1 MVRQRILNLK
11 LMGLLLIATTASM
24 LQAAVVLSWSAGE
37 LTVTIDDPIEFT
49 TILPGDLLTF
59 DLQVVLKDVYNSSQA
74 NNSPVTQTID
84 TPLLQTPSSGS
95 PANGSFRTY
104 DSVSGDVVATDLV
117 LNFNFGASQVT
128 IQNNETITLTAGT
141 SYNQSFLGFVAEP
154 DNLNPSVF
162 YLADSSGEYISAAVP
177 EASSTILFVSGLVGL
192 AVVLRR
198 RLK

>member
-128 IQNNETITLTAGT
+128 IQNNETLTLTAGT

>member
-1 MVRQRILNLK
+1 
-11 LMGLLLIATTASM
+11 MGLLLIATTASM

-128 IQNNETITLTAGT
+128 IQNNETLTLTAGT